1 MKGIFVCV
9 LFWNKIM
16 YSGLVFLDVI
26 MLTVCSRFSLVCCIT
41 FRSSFEMADDNFII
55 AVVSIGIAER
65 SFENADKVIIIV
77 DESFEIVDAN
87 IETAV
92 ESFKKVDSIIIISNK
107 HFEIADENFIN
118 EVDCFINVVHR
129 FEKVDVCFEN
139 RHEKTTH

>member
-1 MKGIFVCV
+1 
-9 LFWNKIM
+9 
-16 YSGLVFLDVI
+16 
-26 MLTVCSRFSLVCCIT
+26 
-41 FRSSFEMADDNFII
+41 MADDNFII

-107 HFEIADENFIN
+107 RFEIADENFIK

-139 RHEKTTH
+139 RHKKTTH